1 MHRLITLALSNAQ
14 IANSAVLAV
23 MKARSTKPKAGI
35 RRRDLLKRI
44 VTGFSVVGLGFLTY
58 PFLRH
63 WVPSWQSN
71 GSQEVDLSML
81 EPGEALSV
89 PWLGREVKIL
99 KRSAA
104 QIRGLSSPVEPLK
117 DPESRDSDQPYFAQN
132 LIRSERDTYFVFYAE
147 CTHLGCAVSVRRD
160 RDAPI
165 TCPCH
170 QSHFDPSGR
179 VTAGSAATANL
190 EVPNYRH
197 LAANAILL
205 LEPSDADGKTT

>member
-1 MHRLITLALSNAQ
+1 MISDARIV
-14 IANSAVLAV
+14 NSAVLAV
-23 MKARSTKPKAGI
+23 MQTRSSEPKAAI
-35 RRRDLLKRI
+35 QRRALLKRI
-44 VTGFSVVGLGFLTY
+44 VTGFSLVGLGFLTY

-63 WVPSWQSN
+63 WVPSWQSD
-71 GSQEVDLSML
+71 GSREVDLSML
-81 EPGEALSV
+81 EPGESLSV
-89 PWLGREVKIL
+89 PWLGREVKVL

-104 QIRGLSSPVEPLK
+104 QIRALSNPVEPLK
-117 DPESRDSDQPYFAQN
+117 DPESIDSEQPYFAQN

-160 RDAPI
+160 QDAPI

-170 QSHFDPSGR
+170 QSHFDASGR

-197 LAANAILL
+197 LAANAIVL
-205 LEPSDADGKTT
+205 LEPSDEDSGST